1 MLIQQ
6 IPLSLSLSPLLPLHH
21 DKCQLAL
28 THESLMHS
36 NEWKSIKREE
46 RRLNMHIGNY
56 V

>member
-6 IPLSLSLSPLLPLHH
+6 IPFFPLTLPLYSPLD

-46 RRLNMHIGNY
+46 RRLNMHNGNY
-56 V
+56 I